1 MSRGGRRAA
10 KVVGMLCGLGLAA
23 LLLGDGVDTWD
34 VRTHEVLVPVP
45 RLPRG
50 SEGLR
55 IAVLSDLHVH
65 PEQPEGFLAEAFA
78 RAQDWSP
85 DIIVLPGDFVSLNR
99 RYLEDEKELLAGL
112 SAPLGVY
119 ACLGNH
125 DWIGGRGPQ
134 VTKVLEEAGV
144 RVLVD
149 EAVALPGHPDC
160 RLIGLDVHGPAGGD
174 LDRALEGVGQDEC
187 KIMLAHTPDIVLA
200 ASQLAIDLVVSGH
213 THGGQVC
220 LPLVGPLIV
229 PSAFGPRFAAGLFNV
244 DGTRLFVTRGVG
256 SHAKTMRFRCA
267 PEVALLTL
275 TRSDR
280 ALPSGRWGVDLR
292 TTVTEYRRFTND
304 LRHWVRR
311 R

>member
-1 MSRGGRRAA
+1 M
-10 KVVGMLCGLGLAA
+10 VVGMLCGLGLAV

-34 VRTHEVLVPVP
+34 VRTREVLVPVP

-50 SEGLR
+50 AEGLR

-78 RAQDWSP
+78 QAQASRP
-85 DIIVLPGDFVSLNR
+85 DLIMLPGDFVALNR
-99 RYLEDEKELLAGL
+99 RYLEDEAELLAGL

-125 DWIGGRGPQ
+125 DWVGGRGPH
-134 VTKVLEEAGV
+134 VMKVLEEAGV
-144 RVLVD
+144 RVLAD
-149 EAVALPGHPDC
+149 ESVALPGHPDC
-160 RLIGLDVHGPAGGD
+160 RLIGLDVHGPTGGD
-174 LDRALEGVGQDEC
+174 LDKALAGVRDSDC
-187 KIMLAHTPDIVLA
+187 KILLAHTPDTVPA

-229 PSAFGPRFAAGLFNV
+229 PSAFGPRFAAGLFDV

-256 SHAKTMRFRCA
+256 SHARTMRFRCA
-267 PEVALLTL
+267 PEAAVLTL

-280 ALPSGRWGVDLR
+280 ALPAGRWGVDLR

-304 LRHWVRR
+304 LRRWVRTR
-311 R
+311 